1 MMLDCFAGI
10 SLGALLGYLLRP
22 QKSQGGTSGA
32 EPVAVTTEDL
42 VRRSSGRHAS
52 KTVPE
57 KLQNTLSLYPF
68 KQHVESITAKSEA
81 EAPPAPPPP
90 AAPEEAVPPPR
101 SFHRRISGKFTQNEN
116 KVVEQKVVLAM
127 VGLPARGKSY
137 ISKAIVRY
145 LNFCGCPTRLFNAGN
160 LRRESG
166 KSGVD
171 ANFFDQKNADAK
183 RLRDEMAMECLDQVL
198 DFLEACGRATAVGIL
213 DATNT
218 TLDRRRKVKEKVCG
232 RQGIR
237 LIFLESLCDDEE
249 ILQNNY
255 ELKLGNEDYK
265 GMNAESALQDFKN
278 RVHQYAEV
286 YEPVEDHECDHRCG
300 YIKLI
305 NAGEKL
311 ICYRCRSKDDEYGV
325 VRYIFG
331 LMGSINLGKRCIMI
345 AMVGETEHDRKG
357 LLGGDSELSEA
368 GQRHAAA
375 IARLVGER
383 ERQAGKPVLV
393 MCGTLARHLQTV
405 EALKGV
411 NGCSDNQCRTVLKFA
426 RLNELCAGLLDSLSY
441 KDMKELYPEEWEERR
456 KDKLNYRYPGVG
468 GESYQDVVFRLTYLV
483 LRLEQVMGNV
493 LLLCDKAVCRVLL
506 AYFRG
511 VPLEEM
517 PFLEVPRSVITFER
531 SHFGFKEDRIDA
543 PGMKRCAD
551 SAADFQAYG
560 GTGGDT

>member
-311 ICYRCRSKDDEYGV
+311 ICYRCRSKDEYGV

-543 PGMKRCAD
+543 PGMKQCAD

>member
-311 ICYRCRSKDDEYGV
+311 ICYRCRSKDEYGV

-393 MCGTLARHLQTV
+393 MCGTLARDLQTI

-543 PGMKRCAD
+543 PGMKQCAD